1 MTEIATAWTKGELRE
16 LVSTGDLLAGGTD
29 LLVQLQKGRKLARL
43 VDVSKLLDGPDPVR
57 RAGGELELS
66 ALTPLDRL
74 STELDGALPS
84 LDQSVALFGSVRIR
98 NRATIGGNLG
108 NASPAGDTIPP
119 LVAADAVAVLEGLRR
134 APQGAGCRA
143 RHRARPYGRE
153 RRRVDRR
160 GRGSPSDRRRRVP
173 QVRYPPG
180 GRDIDREP
188 GLAMAQRRGRD
199 AARRRPRLRG
209 CGADRGASEAGRVR
223 ARGSP
228 TRREG
233 ARSGPGGARV
243 GHIPDRRHPRQ
254 RQVPP
259 RDVRGTAA
267 RGARLTAKA
276 GVRQDHGEDD
286 FEEIRVSPHDAGR
299 SGES

>member
-119 LVAADAVAVLEGLRR
+119 LVAADAVAVLEG
-134 APQGAGCRA
+134 
-143 RHRARPYGRE
+143 
-153 RRRVDRR
+153 
-160 GRGSPSDRRRRVP
+160 SDGPRRVP
-173 QVRYPPG
+173 VAELVTGPG
-180 GRDIDREP
+180 RTVVSDDEWIDVVAVPLPTGDEGFRKFGTRQADAISIVSLAWRWRRDED
-188 GLAMAQRRGRD
+188 GTLHDVALAF
-199 AARRRPRLRG
+199 
-209 CGADRGASEAGRVR
+209 GAVAPTVVR
-223 ARGSP
+223 ARRAESELEGHRPDEKVLARALAALESDISP
-228 TRREG
+228 IDDIRASAKFRREM
-233 ARSGPGGARV
+233 SGVLLREELGL
-243 GHIPDRRHPRQ
+243 RQ
-254 RQVPP
+254 RPVSG
-259 RDVRGTAA
+259 RTMVRTTS
-267 RGARLTAKA
+267 R
-276 GVRQDHGEDD
+276 
-286 FEEIRVSPHDAGR
+286 R
-299 SGES
+299 SA